1 MPTTSFDKDSIKAS
15 IIGKLQRYNGRTIEE
30 ASNGQIYRALASTVR
45 DQIMQKWMISR
56 EERTTN
62 NNKRLF
68 YLSVEFL
75 MGRSLY
81 TNILNLVSLDAYKQ
95 ALDELHIDVDK
106 VLQEEPEPALGN
118 GGLGRLAAC
127 FMDSLASLDLPAM
140 GCSIR
145 YEYGLF
151 RQKIVDGQ
159 QVELPDYWLGN
170 GNVWEMPVM
179 EDACEVH
186 FNGHVEMGNENG
198 RTVFR
203 HVGYNTVEAVPY
215 DMPLVGYDTSTVNS
229 LRLWS
234 ARAPKRID
242 LSDFNHGHYVQA
254 SEEKELAEAI
264 SNILYPEDNHYE
276 GKLLRLKQQYFFT
289 SATLQY
295 ILKDF
300 KKLNGT
306 NWSKLPEKVVIHIN
320 DTHPGLAIP
329 ELMRLLMDEEGL
341 GWDEAQQIVSR
352 TMAYTN
358 HTIMAE
364 ALEKWPEDM
373 VKSLLPRIYQI
384 LVEMN
389 KRLCA
394 RLWNFFP
401 GEAER
406 VGRMAIIAYGYI
418 HMANLCVAMTF
429 STNGVSKLHGDILK
443 QETFHDFY
451 LVMPEKF
458 SAITN
463 GITHRRWLMACNPEL
478 TKLICD
484 TIGTDWV
491 KDPELL
497 HDLAPYADD
506 AAFREQFEKIK
517 HNNKVRLS
525 NFLKEHQGA
534 IVDPN
539 FIFDAQ
545 SKRLHEYKRQM
556 LNALHILV
564 LYNRIVNDPSF
575 TMQPRVFIFGSKAAP
590 GYNRAKLI
598 IRFINGLSALIA
610 KHPRASK
617 MLQVVFLENYDVSS
631 AQLLIP
637 ATEISEQISTASKEA
652 SGTGNMKYM
661 MNGAITIGT
670 MDGANVEISEQV
682 GMDNIYIFG
691 MRSDTVLDMYR
702 ERNYN
707 PMTIFETNQELRLAL
722 TQMIDGTV
730 LPDAPSALQ
739 DLYHSLL
746 IGDWGNMADPFF
758 VLKDFGSYS
767 MAQRRIDADYA
778 NRDKWNRM
786 AVINTAMSGVFCS
799 DRTIREYNDT
809 IWHLDPLKRKV

>member
-1 MPTTSFDKDSIKAS
+1 MPTKSFDKESIKAS
-15 IIGKLQRYNGRTIEE
+15 IIGKLQRYNGRTIAE
-30 ASNGQIYRALASTVR
+30 ASNAQIYRALASTVR

-56 EERTTN
+56 EERKTN
-62 NNKRLF
+62 NNKRLY

-81 TNILNLVSLDAYKQ
+81 TNILNLCATEEYKAALSELNIDIDA
-95 ALDELHIDVDK
+95 
-106 VLQEEPEPALGN
+106 VLKEEPEPALGN

-186 FNGHVEMGNENG
+186 FNGHVEMAEEQG
-198 RTVFR
+198 RLVFK

-215 DMPLVGYDTSTVNS
+215 DMPLVGYDTATVNS

-234 ARAPKRID
+234 ARSPKRMD
-242 LSDFNHGHYVQA
+242 LGSFGRGQYVQA
-254 SEEKELAEAI
+254 TEEKELAEAI

-295 ILKDF
+295 MLKDF

-306 NWSKLPEKVVIHIN
+306 NWHLLPEKVVVHVN

-329 ELMRLLMDEEGL
+329 ELMRLLIDEEGL
-341 GWDEAQQIVSR
+341 GWDEAQAIVSK
-352 TMAYTN
+352 TIAYTN

-364 ALEKWPEDM
+364 ALEKWPENM
-373 VKSLLPRIYQI
+373 VKTLLPRIYQI

-389 KRLCA
+389 RRLCA
-394 RLWNFFP
+394 RLWNHFP
-401 GEAER
+401 GQAER
-406 VGRMAIIAYGYI
+406 VGKMAIISYGQI
-418 HMANLCVAMTF
+418 HMANLCVAMTYN
-429 STNGVSKLHGDILK
+429 TNGVSQLHGDILK
-443 QETFHDFY
+443 AETFNDFY
-451 LVMPEKF
+451 QVMPEKF

-478 TKLICD
+478 TSLINEA
-484 TIGTDWV
+484 IGTDWV
-491 KDPELL
+491 KNTEKLELL
-497 HDLAPYADD
+497 KPYADD
-506 AAFREQFEKIK
+506 AAFREQFAKVK
-517 HNNKVRLS
+517 RHNKERLAK
-525 NFLKEHQGA
+525 FLKAHQGTE
-534 IVDPN
+534 VDPE

-556 LNALHILV
+556 LNALHCLV
-564 LYNRIVNDPSF
+564 LYNRIVNDANF
-575 TMQPRVFIFGSKAAP
+575 TMQPRTFIFGSKAAP
-590 GYNRAKLI
+590 GYNRAKQI
-598 IRFINGLSALIA
+598 IRFINALSKLIE
-610 KHPRASK
+610 KHPRART

-631 AQLLIP
+631 AQILIP
-637 ATEISEQISTASKEA
+637 ATEISEQLSTASKEA

-661 MNGAITIGT
+661 MNGAVTIGT
-670 MDGANVEISEQV
+670 MDGANVEISQQV

-702 ERNYN
+702 ERTYN
-707 PMTIFETNQELRLAL
+707 PMSIFETNAELRLAL

-730 LPDAPSALQ
+730 MPDAPGALQ

-746 IGDWGNMADPFF
+746 IGDYGNMGDPYF

-778 NRDKWNRM
+778 DHDKWNRM
-786 AVINTAMSGVFCS
+786 AVINTAMSGVFS
-799 DRTIREYNDT
+799 TDRTIREYNDT
-809 IWHLDPLKRKV
+809 IWHLEPLKNH

>member
-56 EERTTN
+56 EERKTN

-151 RQKIVDGQ
+151 RQKIVDGK

-394 RLWNFFP
+394 RLWNVFP

-564 LYNRIVNDPSF
+564 LYNRIVNDPNF
-575 TMQPRVFIFGSKAAP
+575 TMHPRVFIFGSKAAP
-590 GYNRAKLI
+590 GYNRAKQI

-631 AQLLIP
+631 AQMLIP

-778 NRDKWNRM
+778 DRDKWNRM

-809 IWHLDPLKRKV
+809 IWHLDPLKRKG

>member
-1 MPTTSFDKDSIKAS
+1 MPATSFDKESIKES
-15 IIGKLQRYNGRTIEE
+15 IIGKLQRYNGRTIQE
-30 ASNGQIYRALASTVR
+30 ASNAQIYRALASTVR

-56 EERTTN
+56 EERKAN
-62 NNKRLF
+62 NSKRLY

-81 TNILNLVSLDAYKQ
+81 TNILNLVSTDAYQQ
-95 ALDELHIDVDK
+95 ALKELGIDVNA

-127 FMDSLASLDLPAM
+127 FMDSLASLDLPTM
-140 GCSIR
+140 GCTIR

-151 RQKIVDGQ
+151 RQKIIDGQ

-170 GNVWEMPVM
+170 GNVWEIPVM

-186 FNGHVEMGNENG
+186 FNGHVDVEDQNG
-198 RTVFR
+198 RMTFV
-203 HVGYNTVEAVPY
+203 HKDYNTVEAIPY
-215 DMPLVGYDTSTVNS
+215 DMPIVGYDTSTVNT

-234 ARAPKRID
+234 ARAPKR
-242 LSDFNHGHYVQA
+242 LNLNDFGEGHYVQA
-254 SEEKELAEAI
+254 TAEKELTEAI
-264 SNILYPEDNHYE
+264 SNILYPEDKHYE

-295 ILKDF
+295 MLRDF

-306 NWSKLPEKVVIHIN
+306 NWYKLPEKVVVHIN

-341 GWDEAQQIVSR
+341 GWDEAQAIVTR
-352 TMAYTN
+352 TVAYTN

-373 VKSLLPRIYQI
+373 VKTLLPRIYQI

-389 KRLCA
+389 RRLCA
-394 RLWNFFP
+394 RLWNHFP

-406 VGRMAIIAYGYI
+406 VGKMAIISYGQI

-429 STNGVSKLHGDILK
+429 STNGVSQLHGDILK
-443 QETFHDFY
+443 AETFHDFN

-463 GITHRRWLMACNPEL
+463 GITHRRWLMSCNPEL
-478 TKLICD
+478 TRLICD
-484 TIGTDWV
+484 SIGTAWI
-491 KDPELL
+491 KDTERLSELR
-497 HDLAPYADD
+497 PFADD
-506 AAFREQFEKIK
+506 KAFREEFAKIK
-517 HNNKVRLS
+517 QHN
-525 NFLKEHQGA
+525 KERFARFIMDRQGA
-534 IVDPN
+534 EVDPS

-556 LNALHILV
+556 LNALHIQV
-564 LYNRIVNDPSF
+564 LYNRLVNDASF
-575 TMQPRVFIFGSKAAP
+575 EMQPRCFIFGSKAAP
-590 GYNRAKLI
+590 GYNRAKQI
-598 IRFINGLSALIA
+598 IRYINALARLIA
-610 KHPRASK
+610 QHPRASK
-617 MLQVVFLENYDVSS
+617 YLQVVFLENYDVSS
-631 AQLLIP
+631 AEVLIP
-637 ATEISEQISTASKEA
+637 AAEVSEQLSTASKEA

-661 MNGAITIGT
+661 MNGALTIGT

-702 ERNYN
+702 ENNYN
-707 PMTIFETNQELRLAL
+707 PMTIYETNHEIRQAL
-722 TQMIDGTV
+722 TQMIDGTL
-730 LPDAPSALQ
+730 LPEAPGALQ

-746 IGDWGNMADPFF
+746 LGDWGSMADPYF

-767 MAQRRIDADYA
+767 MAQRRLNADYA
-778 NRDKWNRM
+778 DQDKWNRM
-786 AVINTAMSGVFCS
+786 AVINTAMSGVFSS
-799 DRTIREYNDT
+799 DRTIREYNDA
-809 IWHLDPLKRKV
+809 IWHLTPLARR

>member
-56 EERTTN
+56 EERKTN

-95 ALDELHIDVDK
+95 AMDELHIDVDK

-534 IVDPN
+534 IVDPD

-564 LYNRIVNDPSF
+564 LYNRIVNDPNF
-575 TMQPRVFIFGSKAAP
+575 TMHPRVFIFGSKAAP
-590 GYNRAKLI
+590 GYNRAKQI

-631 AQLLIP
+631 AQMLIP

-778 NRDKWNRM
+778 DRDKWNRM
-786 AVINTAMSGVFCS
+786 AVINTAMSGVFSS

-809 IWHLDPLKRKV
+809 IWHLDPLKRKG

>member
-1 MPTTSFDKDSIKAS
+1 MPTKSFDKESIKAS
-15 IIGKLQRYNGRTIEE
+15 IIGKLQRYNGRTISE
-30 ASNGQIYRALASTVR
+30 ASNAQIYRALASTVR

-56 EERTTN
+56 EERKTN
-62 NNKRLF
+62 NNKRLY

-81 TNILNLVSLDAYKQ
+81 TNILNLVSTDAYKE
-95 ALDELHIDVDK
+95 ALTELNIDIDA
-106 VLQEEPEPALGN
+106 VLKEEPEPALGN

-186 FNGHVEMGNENG
+186 FNGHVEMSEEQG
-198 RTVFR
+198 RMVFK

-215 DMPLVGYDTSTVNS
+215 DMPLVGYDTATVNS

-234 ARAPKRID
+234 ARSPKRMD
-242 LSDFNHGHYVQA
+242 LGSFGRGQYVQA
-254 SEEKELAEAI
+254 TEEKELAEAI

-295 ILKDF
+295 MIRDF

-306 NWSKLPEKVVIHIN
+306 NWHLLPEKVVVHVN

-329 ELMRLLMDEEGL
+329 ELMRLLIDEEGL
-341 GWDEAQQIVSR
+341 GWDEAQAIVSK
-352 TMAYTN
+352 TIAYTN

-364 ALEKWPEDM
+364 ALEKWPEGM
-373 VKSLLPRIYQI
+373 IKTLLPRIYQI

-389 KRLCA
+389 RRLCA
-394 RLWNFFP
+394 RLWNHFP
-401 GEAER
+401 GQAER
-406 VGRMAIIAYGYI
+406 VGKMAIISYGYI
-418 HMANLCVAMTF
+418 HMANLCVAMTYN
-429 STNGVSKLHGDILK
+429 TNGVSQLHGDILK
-443 QETFHDFY
+443 AETFSDFY
-451 LVMPEKF
+451 QVMPEKF

-478 TKLICD
+478 TGLIND
-484 TIGTDWV
+484 AIGTDWV
-491 KDPELL
+491 KDTEKLSLL
-497 HDLAPYADD
+497 KPFADD
-506 AAFREQFEKIK
+506 AAFRAEFAKVK
-517 HNNKVRLS
+517 RHNKERLAK
-525 NFLKEHQGA
+525 FLKAHQGTV
-534 IVDPN
+534 VDPD

-556 LNALHILV
+556 LNALHCLV
-564 LYNRIVNDPSF
+564 LYNRIVNDANF
-575 TMQPRVFIFGSKAAP
+575 VMQPRTFIFGSKAAP
-590 GYNRAKLI
+590 GYNRAKQI
-598 IRFINGLSALIA
+598 IRFINALSKLIE
-610 KHPRASK
+610 KHPRART

-631 AQLLIP
+631 AQILIP
-637 ATEISEQISTASKEA
+637 ATEISEQLSTASKEA
-652 SGTGNMKYM
+652 RGTGNVKYM
-661 MNGAITIGT
+661 MNGAVTIGT

-702 ERNYN
+702 ERTYN
-707 PMTIFETNQELRLAL
+707 PMSIFETNAELRLAL

-730 LPDAPSALQ
+730 MPDAPGALQ

-746 IGDWGNMADPFF
+746 IGDYGSMGDPYF

-778 NRDKWNRM
+778 NKDKWNRM
-786 AVINTAMSGVFCS
+786 AVINTAMSGVFSS

-809 IWHLDPLKRKV
+809 IWHLEALKNH

>member
-1 MPTTSFDKDSIKAS
+1 MPTKSFDKESIKAS
-15 IIGKLQRYNGRTIEE
+15 IIGKLQRYNGRTIAE
-30 ASNGQIYRALASTVR
+30 ASNAQIYRALASTVR

-56 EERTTN
+56 EERKSH
-62 NNKRLF
+62 NNKRLY

-81 TNILNLVSLDAYKQ
+81 TNILNLCATEEYKAALNELNIDIDA
-95 ALDELHIDVDK
+95 
-106 VLQEEPEPALGN
+106 VLKEEPEPALGN

-186 FNGHVEMGNENG
+186 FNGHVEMTEEQG
-198 RTVFR
+198 RMVFK

-215 DMPLVGYDTSTVNS
+215 DMPLVGYDTATVNS

-234 ARAPKRID
+234 ARSPKRMD
-242 LSDFNHGHYVQA
+242 LGSFGRGQYVQA
-254 SEEKELAEAI
+254 TEEKELAEAI

-295 ILKDF
+295 MIKDF

-306 NWSKLPEKVVIHIN
+306 NWHLLPEKVVVHVN

-329 ELMRLLMDEEGL
+329 ELMRLLIDEEGL
-341 GWDEAQQIVSR
+341 GWDEAQAIVSK
-352 TMAYTN
+352 TIAYTN

-364 ALEKWPEDM
+364 ALEKWPEGM
-373 VKSLLPRIYQI
+373 VKTLLPRIYQI

-389 KRLCA
+389 RRLCA
-394 RLWNFFP
+394 RLWNHFP
-401 GEAER
+401 GQAER
-406 VGRMAIIAYGYI
+406 VGKMAIISYGYI
-418 HMANLCVAMTF
+418 HMANLCVAMTYN
-429 STNGVSKLHGDILK
+429 TNGVSRLHGDILK
-443 QETFHDFY
+443 AETFNDFY
-451 LVMPEKF
+451 QVMPEKF

-478 TKLICD
+478 TKLINEA
-484 TIGTDWV
+484 IGTDWV
-491 KDPELL
+491 KNTEKLELL
-497 HDLAPYADD
+497 KPYADD
-506 AAFREQFEKIK
+506 AAFRAEFAKVK
-517 HNNKVRLS
+517 RHNKERLAK
-525 NFLKEHQGA
+525 FLKEHQGA
-534 IVDPN
+534 IVDPE

-556 LNALHILV
+556 LNALHCLV
-564 LYNRIVNDPSF
+564 LYNRIVNDANF
-575 TMQPRVFIFGSKAAP
+575 VMQPRTFIFGSKAAP
-590 GYNRAKLI
+590 GYNRAKQI
-598 IRFINGLSALIA
+598 IRFINALAKLID
-610 KHPRASK
+610 KHPRART

-631 AQLLIP
+631 AQILIP
-637 ATEISEQISTASKEA
+637 ATEISEQLSTASKEA

-661 MNGAITIGT
+661 MNGAVTIGT

-702 ERNYN
+702 EHTYN
-707 PMTIFETNQELRLAL
+707 PMSIFETNAELRLAL

-730 LPDAPSALQ
+730 MPDAPGALQ

-746 IGDWGNMADPFF
+746 IGDYGSMGDPYF

-778 NRDKWNRM
+778 DKDKWNRM
-786 AVINTAMSGVFCS
+786 AVINTAMSGVFS
-799 DRTIREYNDT
+799 TDRTIREYNDT
-809 IWHLDPLKRKV
+809 IWHLEPLKNH